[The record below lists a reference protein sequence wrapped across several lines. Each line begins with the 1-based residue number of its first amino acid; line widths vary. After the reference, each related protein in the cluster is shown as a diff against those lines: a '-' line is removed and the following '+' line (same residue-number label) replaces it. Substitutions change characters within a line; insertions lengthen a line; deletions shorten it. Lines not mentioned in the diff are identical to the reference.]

1 MKAPRMTIEQQIKAN
16 PPNWKDWLTG
26 LSMAL
31 TLGAVTLQG
40 GRILERLDATNT
52 KLAALGQQM
61 TNLQSEQN
69 RLATDAEKSRGVD
82 RLHDEQ
88 INTLRRDLDAAT
100 RRPVR

>member
-1 MKAPRMTIEQQIKAN
+1 MTLEQQLKAH
-16 PPNWKDWLTG
+16 PMTWKDWLAT
-26 LSMAL
+26 LSL
-31 TLGAVTLQG
+31 TVTLATVVLQG
-40 GRILERLDATNT
+40 GRILERLDATNS

-61 TNLQSEQN
+61 TSLQSEQN

-88 INTLRRDLDAAT
+88 INTLRRDLDAVT